1 MHAKSSIRLAILAL
15 FVSLFSPVLRAQA
28 RGPYETILE
37 FHSDITLQEDASLL
51 VSETITVFSTGN
63 HIRHGIYRDFPTD
76 YRDLYFNH
84 YVVGFQMLSATRDS
98 NNETFRVEDIDHGK
112 RIYLGDAGTL
122 ISAGPHT
129 YRIVYSTNRQLG
141 FFPDHDELFWNVT
154 GLGWG
159 FPIEHASATVH
170 LPPNIPAAEVHIS
183 GYTGVKGSRAAD
195 LTAIAEGDAFLFSS
209 TRLFY
214 PHEGLT
220 VVLTWPKG
228 YFAEPTFLQRLDT
241 FFRDNRSALLLL
253 AGFTIML
260 LYYLIAWSAVGRDP
274 APGIVMPIYQ
284 PPAGLSP
291 AGMRYLVRM
300 SFDNKTFAAAILD
313 MAARG
318 FLTIVDNDNSYQLK
332 LTGKDDRVL
341 SDDEKQVARV
351 LFDGRPSILLHNM
364 NHTII
369 AAALKALSKWLQT
382 AEDKV
387 FFVTNSRFLTFPIA
401 LSFVVIGAYLLS
413 LGTARLALG
422 LFMSVW
428 LSFWSL
434 GVAGLLYG
442 VSKAWQT
449 VRHSGKLRISEM
461 GGAIFLSLF
470 CIPFIFFECM
480 GLVFLVKST
489 SLALAIFL
497 LCTAALHILFVY
509 LLKAPT
515 QAGRQLLDQVEGFKT
530 FLGAVDADRL
540 NRAAPPD
547 QTPQTFEKFLPYALA
562 LDLEQQWAE
571 KFSLAL
577 AAVGAPPEDGT
588 SPGYVPSYYS
598 GTASHNFSGGN
609 FASSLGDSLSSAIS
623 SSASAPGSSG
633 GGGGGSGGGGGGGG
647 GGGW

>member
-1 MHAKSSIRLAILAL
+1 MHAKYPIRLAILAL
-15 FVSLFSPVLRAQA
+15 VSLVSEGPGAQSRVPV
-28 RGPYETILE
+28 ETILD
-37 FHSDITLQEDASLL
+37 FHSDITLQDDASLL
-51 VSETITVFSTGN
+51 VSETITVYSMGQK
-63 HIRHGIYRDFPTD
+63 IRHGIYRDFPTAYSD
-76 YRDLYFNH
+76 AFSNH
-84 YVVGFQMLSATRDS
+84 TVVGFQMLSATRDS
-98 NNETFRVEDIDHGK
+98 HDEPFRVEDIAGGK
-112 RIYLGDAGTL
+112 RIYLGDASTFL
-122 ISAGPHT
+122 PPGPHT
-129 YRIVYSTNRQLG
+129 YAIVYSSNRQLG

-159 FPIEHASATVH
+159 FPVEHASATVH
-170 LPPNIPAAEVHIS
+170 LPPSIPAAQVHLS
-183 GYTGVKGSRAAD
+183 GYTGVKGSNATD
-195 LTAIAEGDAFLFSS
+195 LTASAEGQAFLFSS
-209 TRLFY
+209 TRLLH

-220 VVLTWPKG
+220 ILLTWPKG
-228 YFAEPTFLQRLDT
+228 YFLEPTRRQKLDY
-241 FFRDNRSALLLL
+241 FFSDNRTALLLV
-253 AGFTIML
+253 AGFALIL
-260 LYYLIAWSAVGRDP
+260 LYYVITWSAVGRDP
-274 APGIVMPIYQ
+274 APGVILPIYE

-291 AGMRYLVRM
+291 AGMRYLLRM

-318 FLTIVDNDNSYQLK
+318 FLTIVDNDKSYQLK
-332 LTGKDDRVL
+332 LTGKDNRVL
-341 SDDEKQVARV
+341 TDDEKQVARV

-382 AEDKV
+382 AENKV
-387 FFVTNSRFLTFPIA
+387 FFVTNSRYLTFPIA

-422 LFMSVW
+422 LLMSVW

-449 VRHSGKLRISEM
+449 VRHSSKLRISEM
-461 GGAIFLSLF
+461 GGALFLSLF

-480 GLVFLVKST
+480 GLVFLAKST
-489 SLALAIFL
+489 SLALVIFL

-515 QAGRQLLDQVEGFKT
+515 QAGRQRLDQVEGFKT

-571 KFSLAL
+571 KFSFAL
-577 AAVGAPPEDGT
+577 AAVGAPPEAGA

-598 GTASHNFSGGN
+598 GTASHDFKGGD

-623 SSASAPGSSG
+623 SSAAAPGSSG